1 MQAAT
6 QVFRYLN
13 RTTAACLI
21 FGLHQSFNPK
31 SIDVTAYS
39 DANWGSDLETG
50 KSNSGGL
57 IRFNGDVISWHSKRQ
72 KSVAQ
77 SSAESEYMALA
88 ETVKEVLWYRS
99 WIYEIFDHYICCTI
113 KCDNTAAIQLSQNDS
128 IHSRSKHI
136 NIRYHLV
143 RDSVKKGRI
152 NITWVGTREQQAD
165 VLTKALG
172 PNLFTEQCERLL
184 LF

>member
-1 MQAAT
+1 MAYKI
-6 QVFRYLN
+6 FDPK
-13 RTTAACLI
+13 LI
-21 FGLHQSFNPK
+21 N
-31 SIDVTAYS
+31 VTAYS

-57 IRFNGDVISWHSKRQ
+57 VRFNGDVISWHSKRQ

-99 WIYEIFDHYICCTI
+99 WIYEVFGRYICCNI

-128 IHSRSKHI
+128 IHNRSKHI

-143 RDSVKKGRI
+143 RDTVKKGRVQYYLGWYSRTTSRPI
-152 NITWVGTREQQAD
+152 NESFRTQPIY
-165 VLTKALG
+165 
-172 PNLFTEQCERLL
+172 
-184 LF
+184 